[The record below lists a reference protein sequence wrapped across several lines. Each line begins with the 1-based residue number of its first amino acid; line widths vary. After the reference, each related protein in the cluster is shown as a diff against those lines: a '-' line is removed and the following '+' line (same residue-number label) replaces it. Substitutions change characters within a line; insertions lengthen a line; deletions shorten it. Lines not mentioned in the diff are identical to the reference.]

1 MNAVMQCLENTFSPL
16 VLIFTVSNLAAMGL
30 QVKMPEVIVAL
41 RNKKSLAMI
50 FVWGWVLGPA
60 FGYLITRVLPLEEP
74 YVVVVLLASL
84 APCAPFL
91 QQMVG
96 KARGDMGFAGALIPL
111 VAVGTVVLMPLV
123 APLLIKGLTI
133 STWALAKPLL
143 LTILLPLVVGATI
156 RHYAGTGATKI
167 FPAVKR
173 LALLS
178 TLLTIVWC
186 LVIYGQGMLNT
197 AGSFA
202 LLSMTLFMVGMGLI
216 TYRFGFGMKQNQRSV
231 MALGMGTRN
240 VAAVLAA
247 ALAIPDADPRI
258 VVMTIMW
265 TLWSVVL
272 AAIGA
277 KIFAKLAGET
287 GVAGTTMNEVPP
299 FETVPAVPGGSSNRS
314 SE

>member
-1 MNAVMQCLENTFSPL
+1 MQFLQTTFGPL
-16 VLIFTVSNLAAMGL
+16 VFLFTVSNLAAMGL
-30 QVKMPEVIVAL
+30 QVRMPEVLVAL
-41 RNKKSLAMI
+41 RNKKSLALI

-60 FGYLITRVLPLEEP
+60 VGYLITKVLPLAEP

-111 VAVGTVVLMPLV
+111 VAIGTVVLMPLM

-143 LTILLPLVVGATI
+143 LTILLPLVIGAVF
-156 RHYAGTGATKI
+156 RHFADKGATKI
-167 FPAVKR
+167 FPAVKGF
-173 LALLS
+173 ALLT

-197 AGSFA
+197 AGQFA
-202 LLSMTLFMVGMGLI
+202 LAAMTLFMVGMGLI

-240 VAAVLAA
+240 VAAVLSA
-247 ALAIPDADPRI
+247 ALAIPNADPRI
-258 VVMTIMW
+258 VVMVVMW

-272 AAIGA
+272 AAIGT
-277 KIFAKLAGET
+277 KIFAKLAGNAE
-287 GVAGTTMNEVPP
+287 AGS
-299 FETVPAVPGGSSNRS
+299 AA
-314 SE
+314 

>member
-1 MNAVMQCLENTFSPL
+1 MQFLETTFGPL
-16 VLIFTVSNLAAMGL
+16 VFLFTVSNLAAMGL
-30 QVKMPEVIVAL
+30 QVKVPEVLVAL
-41 RNKKSLAMI
+41 RNRKSLALI
-50 FVWGWVLGPA
+50 AVWGWVVGPA
-60 FGYLITRVLPLEEP
+60 FGYLITRVLPLAEP
-74 YVVVVLLASL
+74 FAVVVLLASL

-111 VAVGTVVLMPLV
+111 VAIGTVLLMPLM
-123 APLLIKGLTI
+123 APFLITGLTI

-143 LTILLPLVVGATI
+143 LTILLPLLLGAAF
-156 RHYAGTGATKI
+156 RHYAGNGATRI
-167 FPAVKR
+167 FPAVKG
-173 LALLS
+173 LAVLT

-186 LVIYGQGMLNT
+186 LVIYGRGMLNT

-216 TYRFGFGMKQNQRSV
+216 TYRFGFGMQQSQRSV

-247 ALAIPDADPRI
+247 ALAIPNADPRI
-258 VVMTIMW
+258 VVMTVMW

-272 AAIGA
+272 AAMAA
-277 KIFAKLAGET
+277 KIFAARAGATAE
-287 GVAGTTMNEVPP
+287 
-299 FETVPAVPGGSSNRS
+299 GGAA
-314 SE
+314 

>member
-1 MNAVMQCLENTFSPL
+1 MNALMPFLENTFNPL
-16 VLIFTVSNLAAMGL
+16 VLVFTVSNLAAMGL
-30 QVKMPEVIVAL
+30 QVQMPAVIAAL
-41 RNKKSLAMI
+41 RNRKSLALI

-60 FGYLITRVLPLEEP
+60 FGYLITKVLPLAEP
-74 YVVVVLLASL
+74 YVIVVLLASL

-111 VAVGTVVLMPLV
+111 VAIGTVTLMPLM

-143 LTILLPLVVGATI
+143 LTILLPLVVGAAI
-156 RHYAGTGATKI
+156 RHYADNAATRI
-167 FPAVKR
+167 FPAVKG
-173 LALLS
+173 LAGLS
-178 TLLTIVWC
+178 TLLTIAWC
-186 LVIYGQGMLNT
+186 LVLYGRGMLDT
-197 AGSFA
+197 AGSLA
-202 LLSMTLFMVGMGLI
+202 LLSMTLFMVGMALI

-258 VVMTIMW
+258 VVMVIMW

-277 KIFAKLAGET
+277 KVFARQ
-287 GVAGTTMNEVPP
+287 AGTS
-299 FETVPAVPGGSSNRS
+299 AA
-314 SE
+314 

>member
-1 MNAVMQCLENTFSPL
+1 MLFLETTFGPL
-16 VLIFTVSNLAAMGL
+16 VFVFTVANLAAMGL
-30 QVKMPEVIVAL
+30 QVRMPEVAAAL
-41 RNKKSLAMI
+41 RNKKSLSLI
-50 FVWGWVLGPA
+50 FVWGWVAGPA
-60 FGYLITRVLPLEEP
+60 FGYLITRLVPLAEP
-74 YVVVVLLASL
+74 FVVVVLLASL

-111 VAVGTVVLMPLV
+111 VAVGTVVLMPLM
-123 APLLIKGLTI
+123 APLLIKGVTI
-133 STWALAKPLL
+133 STWSLAKPLL
-143 LTILLPLVVGATI
+143 LTILLPLIIGAVI
-156 RHYAGTGATKI
+156 RHYADTAATKV
-167 FPAVKR
+167 FPAVKG

-178 TLLTIVWC
+178 TLLTIGWC
-186 LVIYGQGMLNT
+186 LVIYGRGMLNT

-216 TYRFGFGMKQNQRSV
+216 TYRFGFGMKQSQRSV

-247 ALAIPDADPRI
+247 ALAIPNADPRI

-272 AAIGA
+272 AAMGA
-277 KIFAKLAGET
+277 NVFARQAGRPGTAGE
-287 GVAGTTMNEVPP
+287 A
-299 FETVPAVPGGSSNRS
+299 
-314 SE
+314 

>member
-1 MNAVMQCLENTFSPL
+1 MDSVLQFLHTTFSPL

-30 QVKMPEVIVAL
+30 QVKVPEVVVAL
-41 RNKKSLAMI
+41 RNKRSLALI

-60 FGYLITRVLPLEEP
+60 FGYLITRALPLAEP

-96 KARGDMGFAGALIPL
+96 KARGDIGFAGAFIPL
-111 VAVGTVVLMPLV
+111 VAVGTVVLMPLM

-133 STWALAKPLL
+133 STWALARPLL
-143 LTILLPLVVGATI
+143 LTILLPLAIGAAI
-156 RHYAGTGATKI
+156 RHYAGNGATKV
-167 FPAVKR
+167 FPAVKG

-178 TLLTIVWC
+178 TMMTIAWC
-186 LVIYGQGMLNT
+186 LVIYGRGMLNT
-197 AGSFA
+197 AGEFA

-216 TYRFGFGMKQNQRSV
+216 TYRFGFGMKQNQRRV

-247 ALAIPDADPRI
+247 ALAIPNADPGI

-272 AAIGA
+272 AAIAA
-277 KIFAKLAGET
+277 KIFAKQ
-287 GVAGTTMNEVPP
+287 AGTR
-299 FETVPAVPGGSSNRS
+299 AVE
-314 SE
+314 SEA

>member
-1 MNAVMQCLENTFSPL
+1 MNTVMQFLQSTFSPL
-16 VLIFTVSNLAAMGL
+16 VLIFTVANLGAMGL
-30 QVKMPEVIVAL
+30 QVRAPEVAVAL
-41 RNKKSLAMI
+41 RNRKALALI
-50 FVWGWVLGPA
+50 LVWGWVLGPA

-74 YVVVVLLASL
+74 YVIVVLLASL

-96 KARGDMGFAGALIPL
+96 RGRGDMGFAGALIPI
-111 VAVGTVVLMPLV
+111 VAVGTVVLMPLM

-133 STWALAKPLL
+133 SAWSLAKPLL
-143 LTILLPLVVGATI
+143 LTILLPLLIGAAL
-156 RHYAGTGATKI
+156 RQFADSVATRV
-167 FPAVKR
+167 FPAVKG
-173 LALLS
+173 LAGLS
-178 TLLTIVWC
+178 TLLTIASC
-186 LVIYGQGMLNT
+186 LVIYGRGMLNT
-197 AGSFA
+197 AGEFA

-216 TYRFGFGMKQNQRSV
+216 TYRIGFGMKQSQRSV

-247 ALAIPDADPRI
+247 ALAIPNADPRI

-277 KIFAKLAGET
+277 KIFAQRAESMVEAA
-287 GVAGTTMNEVPP
+287 VA
-299 FETVPAVPGGSSNRS
+299 
-314 SE
+314 

>member
-1 MNAVMQCLENTFSPL
+1 MNAVVQFLQATFGPL
-16 VLIFTVSNLAAMGL
+16 VFLFTVSNLAAMGL
-30 QVKMPEVIVAL
+30 QVKVPDVVVAL
-41 RNKKSLAMI
+41 RNKKSLAQI
-50 FVWGWVLGPA
+50 FVWGWVVGPA
-60 FGYLITRVLPLEEP
+60 FGYLITRVLPLDEP

-111 VAVGTVVLMPLV
+111 VAVGTVVLMPLM

-133 STWALAKPLL
+133 SAWALAKPLL
-143 LTILLPLVVGATI
+143 LTILLPLIVGAAI
-156 RHYAGTGATKI
+156 RHNAETTATKI

-173 LALLS
+173 IAVLS
-178 TLLTIVWC
+178 TLATIVWC
-186 LVIYGQGMLNT
+186 LVLYGRGMLNT
-197 AGSFA
+197 AGELA
-202 LLSMTLFMVGMGLI
+202 LLSMTLFMVGMGLMP
-216 TYRFGFGMKQNQRSV
+216 YLFGFGLKQNQRSV

-258 VVMTIMW
+258 VVMVVMW

-272 AAIGA
+272 AAIAA
-277 KIFAKLAGET
+277 KIFFKLAGKT
-287 GVAGTTMNEVPP
+287 
-299 FETVPAVPGGSSNRS
+299 AVGAAA
-314 SE
+314 

>member
-1 MNAVMQCLENTFSPL
+1 MQFLQATFGPL
-16 VLIFTVSNLAAMGL
+16 VFLFTVSNLAAMGL
-30 QVKMPEVIVAL
+30 QVKVPDVVVAL
-41 RNKKSLAMI
+41 RNKKSLAQI
-50 FVWGWVLGPA
+50 FVWGWVVGPA
-60 FGYLITRVLPLEEP
+60 FGYLITRVLPLAEP

-111 VAVGTVVLMPLV
+111 VAVGTVVLMPLM

-133 STWALAKPLL
+133 SAWALAKPLL
-143 LTILLPLVVGATI
+143 LTILLPLIVGAAI
-156 RHYAGTGATKI
+156 RHNAETTATKI

-173 LALLS
+173 IAVLS
-178 TLLTIVWC
+178 TLATIVWC
-186 LVIYGQGMLNT
+186 LVLYGRGMLNT
-197 AGSFA
+197 AGELA
-202 LLSMTLFMVGMGLI
+202 LLSMTLFMVGMGLMP
-216 TYRFGFGMKQNQRSV
+216 YLFGFGLKQNQRSV

-258 VVMTIMW
+258 VVMVIMW

-277 KIFAKLAGET
+277 RIFAKQAGEV
-287 GVAGTTMNEVPP
+287 GMGNVA
-299 FETVPAVPGGSSNRS
+299 
-314 SE
+314 

>member
-1 MNAVMQCLENTFSPL
+1 MNIVLQFLQATFSPL
-16 VLIFTVSNLAAMGL
+16 VLLFTVSNLAAMGL
-30 QVKMPEVIVAL
+30 QVKMPEVMEAL
-41 RNKKSLAMI
+41 RNKKSLALI

-60 FGYLITRVLPLEEP
+60 FGYLITRILPLAEP
-74 YVVVVLLASL
+74 YVIVVLLASL

-111 VAVGTVVLMPLV
+111 VAVGTVVLMPLM

-133 STWALAKPLL
+133 STWALAKPLI
-143 LTILLPLVVGATI
+143 LTILLPLLIGAAI
-156 RHYAGTGATKI
+156 RHYAGNGATKI
-167 FPAVKR
+167 FPAVKG

-178 TLLTIVWC
+178 TLLTIAWC
-186 LVIYGQGMLNT
+186 LLIYGRGMLDT

-202 LLSMTLFMVGMGLI
+202 LLSMTLFMVGMALI
-216 TYRFGFGMKQNQRSV
+216 TYRFGFGLKQNQRSV

-247 ALAIPDADPRI
+247 ALAIPNADPGI

-277 KIFAKLAGET
+277 KIFAKQVGT
-287 GVAGTTMNEVPP
+287 TVAGG
-299 FETVPAVPGGSSNRS
+299 AA
-314 SE
+314 

>member
-1 MNAVMQCLENTFSPL
+1 MNAVMQFLQATFSPL

-30 QVKMPEVIVAL
+30 QVRMSEVATAL
-41 RNKKSLAMI
+41 RNRKSLALI

-60 FGYLITRVLPLEEP
+60 FGYLITRVIPLEEP
-74 YVVVVLLASL
+74 YIIVMLLASL

-96 KARGDMGFAGALIPL
+96 KARGDMGFAGALIPV
-111 VAVGTVVLMPLV
+111 VAVGTVVLMPLM

-143 LTILLPLVVGATI
+143 LTILLPLVIGAVI
-156 RHYAGTGATKI
+156 RHFADTAATRM
-167 FPAVKR
+167 FPAVKG

-186 LVIYGQGMLNT
+186 IVIYGKGMLNT

-202 LLSMTLFMVGMGLI
+202 LLSMTVFMVGMGLI
-216 TYRFGFGMKQNQRSV
+216 TYQFGFGMRQNQRSV

-247 ALAIPDADPRI
+247 ALAIPNADPRI
-258 VVMTIMW
+258 LVMTIMW

-277 KIFAKLAGET
+277 NLFAKEAGQAET
-287 GVAGTTMNEVPP
+287 AGQASTSPTT
-299 FETVPAVPGGSSNRS
+299 
-314 SE
+314 